1 MALLG
6 PYLETKWSV
15 IRSEA
20 IPQIELDALLRE
32 LHRPLARQA
41 RQDGL
46 QRLLLGDAGL
56 EGLLAAEAGGDLQR
70 LATVLAE
77 RREDVHE
84 EVAVGDR
91 LADLQRGVPGGE
103 HRQVVLVEVGD
114 RLGVV
119 SVQLALWDL
128 VDPRADEL
136 AEQLTPGLAADGLCD
151 DADRVVRFDEA
162 EGHGK
167 LRALEVLDG
176 VTVRLRSDGKTPD
189 VRGRLGTSCMLRG
202 FPRARARGNLS
213 GRPGA
218 SPSASAPW
226 CRDRRRTRR

>member
-70 LATVLAE
+70 LAAVLTE

-91 LADLQRGVPGGE
+91 LADLERCVPGGQ
-103 HRQVVLVEVGD
+103 HREVVLVEVGD
-114 RLGVV
+114 GLGVV
-119 SVQLALWDL
+119 GVQLTFRDL
-128 VDPRADEL
+128 VDPGAHEL
-136 AEQLTPGLAADGLCD
+136 AEQLPPGLTADGLCD
-151 DADRVVRFDEA
+151 DADGIVRFDEA
-162 EGHGK
+162 EGHG
-167 LRALEVLDG
+167 
-176 VTVRLRSDGKTPD
+176 S
-189 VRGRLGTSCMLRG
+189 
-202 FPRARARGNLS
+202 S
-213 GRPGA
+213 GHSRYWTA
-218 SPSASAPW
+218 
-226 CRDRRRTRR
+226 